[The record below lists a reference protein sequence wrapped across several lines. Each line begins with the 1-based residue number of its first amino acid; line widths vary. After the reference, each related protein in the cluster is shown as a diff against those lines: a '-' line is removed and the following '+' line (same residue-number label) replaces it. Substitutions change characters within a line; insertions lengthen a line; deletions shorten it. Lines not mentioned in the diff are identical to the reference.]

1 MNAQLF
7 FIKESII
14 KTDLTLKSLLSKS
27 LKYFTTNLKL
37 K

>member
-7 FIKESII
+7 FIKEFII

-27 LKYFTTNLKL
+27 LKCLTKNLKP